1 MRDMFSDLKCTVAQN
16 YELKNITT
24 LGVGGACKY
33 CVTPDSLADLGEVY
47 TRCLEE
53 QLPVL
58 IIGNGSNV
66 LADDSGF
73 DGVVIHVGKRLKNF
87 KVVNDMV
94 YAEAGVPLPKLAFS
108 MAREGRSG
116 FEFMAGI
123 PGTVGGA
130 VVMNAG
136 CLGQETASV
145 LRTVTYLDGRGI
157 IQVKKVEEL
166 GLSFRSSLL
175 QQTPGLILSASF
187 ITRQPED
194 PEEVM
199 VKTKKAAE
207 IRKGKFPINVATAGS
222 TFKSPPEGPHPG
234 RLIEEVGLKGY
245 QIGGAQI
252 SKVHA
257 NWIINL
263 GTATSNDVKQ
273 LMEVMQNT
281 VAQKLGVMME
291 PEVLMV

>member
-1 MRDMFSDLKCTVAQN
+1 MFSDLQCTVTEN
-16 YELKNITT
+16 LELKRLTT
-24 LGVGGACKY
+24 LGVGGPCKY
-33 CVTPDSLADLGEVY
+33 CVTPNRLADLSEVY
-47 TRCLEE
+47 TRCLTE

-58 IIGNGSNV
+58 IVGNGSN
-66 LADDSGF
+66 LLPDDKGY
-73 DGVVIHVGKRLKNF
+73 DGVVIHAGKRLKTF
-87 KVVNDMV
+87 KIVDNIV

-130 VVMNAG
+130 IVMNAG
-136 CLGQETASV
+136 CLGHDTAEVLQSV
-145 LRTVTYLDGRGI
+145 TFLDERGL
-157 IQVKKVEEL
+157 IQTRSKESL
-166 GLSFRSSLL
+166 GFSFRESML
-175 QQTPGLILSASF
+175 QRIPGLILSASF
-187 ITRQPED
+187 YAPLAEH

-199 VKTKKAAE
+199 AKTRRAAD
-207 IRKGKFPINVATAGS
+207 IRKQKFPIQVATAGS

-234 RLIEEVGLKGY
+234 RLIEEVGLKGF
-245 QIGGAQI
+245 QIGSAQI
-252 SKVHA
+252 SPVHA

-263 GTATSNDVKQ
+263 GGATSSDVKA

-281 VAQKLGVMME
+281 VARKLGIVME